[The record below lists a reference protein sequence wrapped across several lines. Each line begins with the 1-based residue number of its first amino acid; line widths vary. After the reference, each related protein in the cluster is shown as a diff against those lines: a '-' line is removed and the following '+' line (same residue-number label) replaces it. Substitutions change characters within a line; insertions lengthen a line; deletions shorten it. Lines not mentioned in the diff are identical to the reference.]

1 MLRSCCCTDVS
12 YIHHAHTP
20 HRKHPRGLLQRK
32 RSALHT
38 EARNSSVT
46 HDAVTAGSDAPRG
59 GPDSRRGSALSLAS
73 LNSHNYFDSVHGNGN
88 GSNFSGSGAD
98 SPQQQQQQLTRRGS
112 GRSELREGGL
122 KRGNGRPRGGTSPK
136 VRTLIIVILVLQS
149 HHCNYV
155 SLRR

>member
-12 YIHHAHTP
+12 CVHNTHTP
-20 HRKHPRGLLQRK
+20 HRKHHKHPRGMLQRK

-46 HDAVTAGSDAPRG
+46 HDAVTAGGDAPRG

-73 LNSHNYFDSVHGNGN
+73 LNSHNYFDSMHGNGNGN

-98 SPQQQQQQLTRRGS
+98 SPQQQQQQHLARRGS
-112 GRSELREGGL
+112 GRSEQRDGGI
-122 KRGNGRPRGGTSPK
+122 KKGDGRTRGGTSPK
-136 VRTLIIVILVLQS
+136 VRTSKV
-149 HHCNYV
+149 
-155 SLRR
+155 